1 MDAATSFLWGK
12 SSFVSFCF
20 VLSSFTCFLFVEG
33 WERVVC
39 VWFVFPPLVFS
50 FAKAHRRNLCLLHD
64 KQKNCPHT
72 VNHEHCFHINSS
84 FGGLFV
90 PFFFHFGLDLV
101 CLKNKIINFQK
112 KKKIDKDQSELVSH
126 CVVSTIRAVA
136 GSPERTAEDRCTALC
151 PKESLGRSVRLLFG
165 VQKTSLD
172 FIWPFSGVIVPGL

>member
-20 VLSSFTCFLFVEG
+20 VLNSFTCFLFVEG

-39 VWFVFPPLVFS
+39 VWFVSPPPCFS

-112 KKKIDKDQSELVSH
+112 KTKRLTKTNLNWLVTVLCLQSEQ
-126 CVVSTIRAVA
+126 
-136 GSPERTAEDRCTALC
+136 SPGA
-151 PKESLGRSVRLLFG
+151 RSVRLRTG
-165 VQKTSLD
+165 AQ
-172 FIWPFSGVIVPGL
+172 PFVPKSPLADQ

>member
-12 SSFVSFCF
+12 GSFVSFCF
-20 VLSSFTCFLFVEG
+20 VLNSFTCLLFVEG

-39 VWFVFPPLVFS
+39 VVCFFSPPCFS
-50 FAKAHRRNLCLLHD
+50 FAKAHRRNLCLLHY

-90 PFFFHFGLDLV
+90 SFFFHFGLGLV

-112 KKKIDKDQSELVSH
+112 KKKIDKDQFELVSYY
-126 CVVSTIRAVA
+126 VVSTIRAVT
-136 GSPERTAEDRCTALC
+136 GSPELTSEDRCTALC
-151 PKESLGRSVRLLFG
+151 PKSPLADL
-165 VQKTSLD
+165 
-172 FIWPFSGVIVPGL
+172 